1 MCICVCTKHVCMFAN
16 DPCFPSLPLSHH
28 CSTRAQAWHWSNP
41 AMCILT
47 IPKQVNTAGINNTA
61 IQTDFTF
68 TSFSQVDNQDWWQ
81 AHSVCPQGSL
91 PTLQDN
97 CFISHTSLPTL
108 LSHLITS
115 LQTSFRR
122 KMPSR
127 KETPLF
133 SFMWIWGGT
142 CSRDLSWQ
150 WWTLY
155 SFFYHRLD
163 SALLSWI
170 PAPVS
175 FSKILLPFP
184 SGIIN
189 LSLNWK

>member
-1 MCICVCTKHVCMFAN
+1 MHLCASVYVLSMCVCLQMI
-16 DPCFPSLPLSHH
+16 PCFLSLPPSHH
-28 CSTRAQAWHWSNP
+28 CSTRVHAWHWSNP

-142 CSRDLSWQ
+142 CSWDLSWP

-155 SFFYHRLD
+155 SF
-163 SALLSWI
+163 LSQ
-170 PAPVS
+170 AGLYTS
-175 FSKILLPFP
+175 ELNP
-184 SGIIN
+184 SPCQFLKDFTP
-189 LSLNWK
+189 LSLWNH